1 MPNMSGSA
9 AEMPVSYAFPEAI
22 ELQRRTDTPP
32 PGAWHEPMESRY
44 EFRCWP
50 NNCQTDDM
58 TKFFASWDRVDDS
71 RRTDTYIFR
80 KGCCDLLMK
89 LRDQTHFQVKRKLGQ
104 RGQIDLWG
112 LQFSSA
118 MPLQDDVRRWLS
130 NACEFS
136 PFNKGK
142 WSQSAHAFLCQ
153 VSIEPEW
160 DFLPVSK
167 SRSRFRKGKLTGEV
181 TLVSTRGFSM
191 HSVAVESEDALVL
204 EECISAEPFAGLAN
218 RDYGAALREYLRR

>member
-50 NNCQTDDM
+50 NNCQTDEM

-118 MPLQDDVRRWLS
+118 MPLQDDVRRWL
-130 NACEFS
+130 
-136 PFNKGK
+136 
-142 WSQSAHAFLCQ
+142 CQ

-181 TLVSTRGFSM
+181 TLVSTRGCSM